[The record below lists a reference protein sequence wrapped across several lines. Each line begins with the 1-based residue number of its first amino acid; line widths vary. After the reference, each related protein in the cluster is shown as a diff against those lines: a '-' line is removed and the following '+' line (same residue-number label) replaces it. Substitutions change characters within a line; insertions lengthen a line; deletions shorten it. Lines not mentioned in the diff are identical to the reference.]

1 MKDFFE
7 SLLGRLRQIYGSDLC
22 EVLKQTRPGSP
33 NPIVTLTAF
42 RESRL
47 CGVTTLKEYIS
58 KTELLRGS
66 ESQLIVSHSKPHKA
80 ISRDTII
87 RYWWSCVIYYPW
99 TFYHIITCH
108 AWLALKSHGI
118 SWHGA
123 GPWRSAEKSIR

>member
-87 RYWWSCVIYYPW
+87 RCW
-99 TFYHIITCH
+99 TM
-108 AWLALKSHGI
+108 
-118 SWHGA
+118 
-123 GPWRSAEKSIR
+123 EKRRKKYQVAPEEPDDVTIRDVTS

>member
-1 MKDFFE
+1 M
-7 SLLGRLRQIYGSDLC
+7 
-22 EVLKQTRPGSP
+22 LKQTRPGSP

-58 KTELLRGS
+58 RTELLRGS

-87 RYWWSCVIYYPW
+87 RWVKTVLSSAGIDTMKIRPYSTRPAAVSAAKNASLPRDEILTTAGWSSAS
-99 TFYHIITCH
+99 TFAQFY
-108 AWLALKSHGI
+108 L
-118 SWHGA
+118 
-123 GPWRSAEKSIR
+123 